1 MSGHNGHSP
10 GIQRTRKVCVL
21 TSVHPPFDTRIF
33 HREAVSLTEMG
44 YEVHLVAPTIQDE
57 VVKGVHVH
65 AVQPGN
71 GRRSR
76 MTRTALDVYR
86 CGLKLGADVYHF
98 HDPEL
103 IPFGILLKLRGKRVI
118 YDVHEDVPKDIL
130 VKTWIA
136 SWLRKPVALTAGVVE
151 QLAARFLDRVVT
163 ATSTV
168 AQRFPRQK
176 TAVVQNFP
184 PSDSLW
190 DPNAVP
196 YPQRTSVV
204 AYVGGIAEIRGAR
217 EMVMAISM
225 VPDHLQ
231 ARLALAGPWDSPE
244 LATELSALPGSS
256 RTDYHG
262 VLSREKVRDLL
273 AGSRIGLVVLHP
285 TSAYLEAQP
294 TKLYEYMSAGIPVV
308 ASNYPLLKQIVE
320 ACGCG
325 LAVDPLNPA
334 AIAEAVRWL
343 LEHQQEAEEMGRR
356 GRQAVLQ
363 RYNWEQE
370 AVVLKNVYHELLKD

>member
-1 MSGHNGHSP
+1 MSDNNGGSRAR
-10 GIQRTRKVCVL
+10 RTPKVCVL

-33 HREAVSLTEMG
+33 HREAVSLSEMG
-44 YEVHLVAPTIQDE
+44 YEVHLVAPSNQDD

-65 AVQPGN
+65 AVQPAD
-71 GRRSR
+71 GRRWR
-76 MTRTALDVYR
+76 MTRTARDVYR

-103 IPFGILLKLRGKRVI
+103 IPFGILLKLHGKRVI

-136 SWLRKPVALTAGVVE
+136 SWLRKPVALTAGAVE
-151 QLAARFLDRVVT
+151 QLAARFLDRVIT

-168 AQRFPRQK
+168 ARRFPPQK

-184 PSDSLW
+184 PGDSLW
-190 DPNAVP
+190 NPDAVP
-196 YPQRTSVV
+196 YPERRSLV

-225 VPDHLQ
+225 VPEHLQ
-231 ARLALAGPWDSPE
+231 ARLALAGPWDSLE
-244 LATELSALPGSS
+244 FATELNALPGWS
-256 RTDYHG
+256 RTDYQG
-262 VLSREKVRDLL
+262 VLSRDKVRDLL
-273 AGSRIGLVVLHP
+273 ADSRIGLVVLHP

-308 ASNYPLLKQIVE
+308 ASNYPLLREIVE
-320 ACGCG
+320 GHGCG
-325 LAVDPLNPA
+325 LSVDPMDPE
-334 AIAEAVRWL
+334 AIAQAIQWL
-343 LEHQQEAEEMGRR
+343 LQHPQEAEEMGKR
-356 GRQAVLQ
+356 GRQVVLQ

-370 AVVLKNVYHELLKD
+370 AVVLRNVYQELLKD